1 MERTTIAPVDDDVI
15 HVTVALGLPPDAAFE
30 HFTSNDLLERW
41 LTVAANVEDRVGG
54 AYELYWRPDDREN
67 DSTIGCRVTAIAPG
81 RMLAFQWRSP
91 QRFKELAN
99 AADPLTHVVVTVF
112 PEGAG
117 SRVHLVHSGWRS
129 GPEWSEARAWQERAW
144 ATAFAALERLA
155 DHRSAA
161 DGGATS

>member
-54 AYELYWRPDDREN
+54 PYELYWRPDDREN

-99 AADPLTHVVVTVF
+99 AADPLTHVVVSVVAHTRV
-112 PEGAG
+112 
-117 SRVHLVHSGWRS
+117 SR
-129 GPEWSEARAWQERAW
+129 ERP
-144 ATAFAALERLA
+144 LEVGTKANRLA
-155 DHRSAA
+155 FRVAA
-161 DGGATS
+161 